1 MDETVKNFTMRKVT
15 KYFSLNIRREKLNL
29 SLKLEETTFS
39 LIKKTRERRKLLER
53 ILLSLLGWDE
63 KK

>member
-1 MDETVKNFTMRKVT
+1 MRKVT

-53 ILLSLLGWDE
+53 ILLSLLGWDVE
-63 KK
+63 K